1 MKALKTGMV
10 ALLRAG
16 VAADR
21 PTQGLVAR
29 LRELGGDNDAEKI
42 DRDVKAAV
50 RAGEGDQAKSRGLQR
65 AREAVQAQQGPRA
78 PPSPAFAAPTP
89 PAELHQAQA
98 AVASMLE
105 MGQRAAL
112 DGFLQQLSRSS
123 RPVLADLVLA
133 NLAVL
138 PEPPP
143 GVAPAAAYLGDRTF
157 QKMLVPLAG
166 PVEVATSDEDP
177 AKQVKRLRAEAA
189 AAVGDLAPA
198 EKRLLH
204 GEALA
209 RVLAAEQEEHNYDA
223 FDAHVRSLLAA
234 RLVAVDALVTG
245 EDGGLGAMLEHV
257 LAMYQAAR
265 GHDLALDFL
274 YALYALEMTFAKR
287 GEDAWKGSPGGKTP
301 KAEAAEQLPVYRR
314 ALAALVA
321 KVREGVPPHEK
332 ALARLLLEAPL
343 LPADLALTNLEEMC
357 FPRKAEAEAEEVAE
371 EVATLALT
379 ALRDLVLL
387 RPAVR
392 FPCLALVLRCS
403 VAADGA
409 LRSKAIRL
417 VANKIH
423 PRPISGLAPEIEQ
436 FAVGTLDEVT
446 ARGARGEAVPPEEVS
461 RHFELLFALCTKKPA
476 LLREL
481 LAIYGK
487 SPRAQQQCIYESID
501 VLAKRVG
508 AQAPVF
514 VELVR
519 QVPAGSEDLLL
530 RMLNVANEAAAAL
543 PEDLSAAL
551 KDQYARTKDVRFV
564 LPALGSLPKAA
575 LLQMLPD
582 LVAGLSAQQ
591 FQTALGLCFRPDR
604 TQAGASLD
612 GPLAPADLLYALHL
626 IDPRTSAVPLG
637 KVKDAITCCFK
648 LPEVFDFRVTSAAL
662 VRLMEVRPFPLML
675 MRTVLQTCSAHPTL
689 KTFVVDLLRKLVA
702 RQVWADETQF
712 EGFLRCIKACEPKSL
727 PVLLGLPTASL
738 TQALAK
744 FPEMTAPLQHYAA
757 NPAVFAATAQS
768 TLRLLKLIK

>member
-1 MKALKTGMV
+1 M
-10 ALLRAG
+10 
-16 VAADR
+16 
-21 PTQGLVAR
+21 
-29 LRELGGDNDAEKI
+29 LGE
-42 DRDVKAAV
+42 
-50 RAGEGDQAKSRGLQR
+50 
-65 AREAVQAQQGPRA
+65 
-78 PPSPAFAAPTP
+78 
-89 PAELHQAQA
+89 
-98 AVASMLE
+98 
-105 MGQRAAL
+105 
-112 DGFLQQLSRSS
+112 
-123 RPVLADLVLA
+123 
-133 NLAVL
+133 
-138 PEPPP
+138 
-143 GVAPAAAYLGDRTF
+143 
-157 QKMLVPLAG
+157 
-166 PVEVATSDEDP
+166 
-177 AKQVKRLRAEAA
+177 
-189 AAVGDLAPA
+189 
-198 EKRLLH
+198 
-204 GEALA
+204 
-209 RVLAAEQEEHNYDA
+209 
-223 FDAHVRSLLAA
+223 
-234 RLVAVDALVTG
+234 
-245 EDGGLGAMLEHV
+245 
-257 LAMYQAAR
+257 
-265 GHDLALDFL
+265 
-274 YALYALEMTFAKR
+274 
-287 GEDAWKGSPGGKTP
+287 
-301 KAEAAEQLPVYRR
+301 
-314 ALAALVA
+314 
-321 KVREGVPPHEK
+321 
-332 ALARLLLEAPL
+332 
-343 LPADLALTNLEEMC
+343 
-357 FPRKAEAEAEEVAE
+357 AEAEAEEVAE

-675 MRTVLQTCSAHPTL
+675 MRTVLQSQLLFLGPAARRRRRHELGSTSTCRWRTPLQRTGPERAAKSM
-689 KTFVVDLLRKLVA
+689 VSSNLR
-702 RQVWADETQF
+702 RPRWT
-712 EGFLRCIKACEPKSL
+712 EPLSL
-727 PVLLGLPTASL
+727 SGRRRSTTSRTGTAS
-738 TQALAK
+738 TTGWRGGAGGQRPAALG
-744 FPEMTAPLQHYAA
+744 APRPKGDPPGPGGGCPRRA
-757 NPAVFAATAQS
+757 
-768 TLRLLKLIK
+768 